1 MFTLILSLKS
11 TREKENPC
19 KSCPATEHKGF
30 KKIKGFLCK
39 QSCPSSNFILFNFI
53 LICSEDMKANHFH
66 ASSPCILWEHPPHLR
81 GKHTLL
87 PRHKEIKY
95 LGYRAPYSVP
105 APVPRKLQGSFTP
118 QHGFEPAHSWS
129 GGSCPLLTVL
139 QPVCLLHLLGGEAP
153 AVIPGSPCAS
163 HPPQIIFKGVP
174 SQDGVGEREGCD
186 TAGAL
191 TWPLQEQPAP
201 SSDRSPLGSQ
211 QDKSCSTSSA
221 GQASE
226 PSWCVLGVLTP
237 HPSLD
242 IPGQEQSLAC
252 QLPQRLHSKMTFL
265 LSENSHSSSHQS
277 PPSLQLIP
285 RAAEGRAQGFH
296 PTSEQHRWTLHG
308 VKLADLDGLLK
319 RALPRAK

>member
-1 MFTLILSLKS
+1 
-11 TREKENPC
+11 
-19 KSCPATEHKGF
+19 
-30 KKIKGFLCK
+30 
-39 QSCPSSNFILFNFI
+39 
-53 LICSEDMKANHFH
+53 MKANHFH

-153 AVIPGSPCAS
+153 AVIPGSPRAS

-191 TWPLQEQPAP
+191 TWHCRNSQVPALTGVP
-201 SSDRSPLGSQ
+201 WDHSRTSP
-211 QDKSCSTSSA
+211 
-221 GQASE
+221 
-226 PSWCVLGVLTP
+226 
-237 HPSLD
+237 
-242 IPGQEQSLAC
+242 
-252 QLPQRLHSKMTFL
+252 
-265 LSENSHSSSHQS
+265 
-277 PPSLQLIP
+277 
-285 RAAEGRAQGFH
+285 AAPAVQGR
-296 PTSEQHRWTLHG
+296 PVNPHG
-308 VKLADLDGLLK
+308 VC
-319 RALPRAK
+319 